1 MEHTPKSTPE
11 RGSGNVA
18 SGGSA
23 AVSSRA
29 RESVSALSDLDFSAL
44 SKGFCESLEKIR
56 KVGAKYRRVWLVRH
70 FPLEKTKANE
80 EYEKRA
86 TSDKSGMGAE
96 EMKKLRED
104 DTNAPA
110 DVSDPKTQAIFRH
123 AIRQSPQGVSIALCV
138 DNSDLVRVRNKMTQ
152 DWIRSDGIL
161 AGKFHE
167 RPEILS
173 IQKDADS

>member
-1 MEHTPKSTPE
+1 MERTPKSNPE
-11 RGSGNVA
+11 HGDENVA

-29 RESVSALSDLDFSAL
+29 RESVSAFSDLNLSAL
-44 SKGFCESLEKIR
+44 SKGFCESLENIR
-56 KVGAKYRRVWLVRH
+56 KVGAKYRRVWLIRH

-80 EYEKRA
+80 DYEKRA
-86 TSDKSGMGAE
+86 TSDKSEMGTEA
-96 EMKKLRED
+96 MKKLRED

-123 AIRQSPQGVSIALCV
+123 AVRQSPQGVSIALCV

-161 AGKFHE
+161 EGKFHE
-167 RPEILS
+167 RSAILS